1 VNLGLSDMTFDA
13 IAIHP
18 NPAKSQIT
26 VKAAA
31 ILIGSDYI
39 IYDLLGKIV
48 LKGKLNS
55 ENTMIEL
62 GSLTAGVYMFSVG
75 DKLKQSFKVIKE

>member
-39 IYDLLGKIV
+39 IYDLVGKII

>member
-1 VNLGLSDMTFDA
+1 
-13 IAIHP
+13 
-18 NPAKSQIT
+18 
-26 VKAAA
+26 
-31 ILIGSDYI
+31 
-39 IYDLLGKIV
+39 
-48 LKGKLNS
+48 LNS